1 MLATV
6 ATTYLWFCVEM
17 MSIISS
23 LMLPVVDSSGTMRNG
38 CSVDCRHIKGV
49 RVLKIHA
56 EAGRVGLNEGR
67 AVNCKIGANNW
78 C

>member
-1 MLATV
+1 
-6 ATTYLWFCVEM
+6 
-17 MSIISS
+17 
-23 LMLPVVDSSGTMRNG
+23 MLPVVDSSGTMRNG